1 MFLSPNPKKPVI
13 GIAGG
18 IGAGKSAVTQVFEQL
33 GCRVISA
40 DEINRQVLLKKDV
53 IEKLVDWW
61 GGAIL
66 AADGTVDRRRV
77 ADIVFADPQQRRRL
91 ESLTHPLIELERVA
105 IISRSINDQA
115 VKAIVLDSPLL
126 LECNLDRHCHAVVFV
141 DADEDVRLQRLARS
155 RGWSAAE
162 LRRREQQQMPLEQ
175 KRARARFIITNN
187 GPPGALHSQVENVLN
202 QVLAEVRRDSA
213 N

>member
-1 MFLSPNPKKPVI
+1 MNPNPSKPVI
-13 GIAGG
+13 GIVGG
-18 IGAGKSAVTQVFEQL
+18 IGAGKTAVTQAFDRL

-40 DEINRQVLLKKDV
+40 DDINQQVLLRKDV
-53 IEKLVDWW
+53 IDKLVSWW
-61 GGAIL
+61 GATILTREGAI
-66 AADGTVDRRRV
+66 DRRKV
-77 ADIVFADPQQRRRL
+77 ADIVFADQEQRRRL

-105 IISRSINDQA
+105 IISRSIKDQA

-141 DADEDVRLQRLARS
+141 DADEDVRLRRLARS

-162 LRRREQQQMPLEQ
+162 LKRREQQQMPLDQ
-175 KRARARFIITNN
+175 KRARSRFFIDNN
-187 GPPGALHSQVENVLN
+187 GPADALHSQVENVLN
-202 QVLAEVRRDSA
+202 QVLAEVRHDSA

>member
-1 MFLSPNPKKPVI
+1 MI
-13 GIAGG
+13 GIVGG
-18 IGAGKSAVTQVFEQL
+18 IGAGKTAVTQAFDRL

-40 DEINRQVLLKKDV
+40 DDINQQVLLRKDV
-53 IEKLVDWW
+53 IDKLVSWW
-61 GGAIL
+61 GATILTREGAI
-66 AADGTVDRRRV
+66 DRRKV
-77 ADIVFADPQQRRRL
+77 ADIVFADQEQRRRL

-105 IISRSINDQA
+105 IISRSIKDQA

-141 DADEDVRLQRLARS
+141 DADEDVRLRRLARS

-162 LRRREQQQMPLEQ
+162 LKRREQQQMPLDQ
-175 KRARARFIITNN
+175 KRARSRFFIDNN
-187 GPPGALHSQVENVLN
+187 GPADALHSQVENVLN
-202 QVLAEVRRDSA
+202 QVLAEVRHDSA